1 MVNLIIILA
10 ALVLAGGAIYVLWS
24 LLLYSGSKD
33 PHDNLQ
39 LTTKNIIEQV
49 DVLYQKKEYAL
60 LELFATKYLERVPG
74 NYTVREY
81 LAKSYYET
89 KKITKA
95 INECII
101 LLKHQPQNL
110 DVRKLLGECYVKKEM
125 YMDALTQFEISYQEN
140 EQQADVVKRLAELY
154 RETDQIYSA
163 INAYK
168 LYTEMIEESPE
179 LAEIYNILAELN
191 EAAGYYPAAF
201 EAYKQ
206 LLTIYPTDFDTNRK
220 LANLYIKIKNLPK
233 ALEILEYMLTF
244 TTDNR
249 QKIGL
254 LDGAIEIKTELTDYN
269 GALESAN
276 KLLEIPG
283 VDTFKTRNIIAMLL
297 VKQGQLD
304 EGIKILED
312 LVMLS
317 QNAFEVT
324 MELAMAYRQ
333 HKNFKAALERYKTL
347 LDDADQKEAKEI
359 RAKIC
364 ELYIDWAM
372 HKERGKNFDDNEALK
387 YLTSAMQY
395 DALNPKVYYNFAMIS
410 MKNSNY
416 SDAVMYLLKAL
427 EFEKDKTEA
436 CQYYIKL
443 SECHHQLGNVFE
455 EKKALADLLSIDNEN
470 ASGHMKMGILY
481 HSQQDIKNAE
491 ESLTKAIYLDD
502 SLIDAKYYLALIYE
516 NYDKEKANKLYQEIL
531 EQDPTYKNA
540 RLALTEINI
549 QDTF

>member
-1 MVNLIIILA
+1 MVNTIIIMA
-10 ALVLAGGAIYVLWS
+10 ALILAGGAIYVLYS

-33 PHDNLQ
+33 PHDELQ

-49 DVLYQKKEYAL
+49 DVLYKKKEYAL

-74 NYTVREY
+74 NFAVREY

-89 KKITKA
+89 KKINRA
-95 INECII
+95 INECIL
-101 LLKHQPQNL
+101 LLKHNPQNIE
-110 DVRKLLGECYVKKEM
+110 VRKVLGECYVKKEM
-125 YMDALTQFEISYQEN
+125 YMDALTQFEICYQQN
-140 EQQADVVKRLAELY
+140 EQQPDVVKRLAELY
-154 RETDQIYSA
+154 KQTDQVYSA

-168 LYTEMIEESPE
+168 LYTEMIEETPE
-179 LAEIYNILAELN
+179 QAEIYSILADLN

-201 EAYKQ
+201 EAYKHR
-206 LLTIYPTDFDTNRK
+206 LTIYPTDFDTNKK

-249 QKIGL
+249 QKIGIY
-254 LDGAIEIKTELTDYN
+254 DGVIEIKTELEDYE
-269 GALESAN
+269 GALDSAN
-276 KLLEIPG
+276 HLLEIPG
-283 VDTFKTRNIIAMLL
+283 VDTFKTRNIIALLL
-297 VKQGQLD
+297 VKQGRME
-304 EGIKILED
+304 EGIQILED

-317 QNAFEVT
+317 QNAYDIT

-333 HKNFKAALERYKTL
+333 HKNFRAAFDKYKIL

-372 HKERGKNFDDNEALK
+372 YKERGKKFDDTEALK
-387 YLTSAMQY
+387 YLTNAMQY
-395 DALNPKVYYNFAMIS
+395 DALNPKVYYNFAMVS
-410 MKNSNY
+410 MKNGNY
-416 SDAVMYLLKAL
+416 NDAVMYLQKAI
-427 EFEKDKTEA
+427 EFEKDETEA
-436 CQYYIKL
+436 CQYYVKL

-455 EKKALADLLSIDNEN
+455 EKKALADLLSIDDEN
-470 ASGHMKMGILY
+470 AVGHMKMGILY

-491 ESLTKAIYLDD
+491 DSLLKAISLDD
-502 SLIDAKYYLALIYE
+502 TLVDAKYYLALIYE
-516 NYDKEKANKLYQEIL
+516 THDKEKANKLYQEIL

-540 RLALTEINI
+540 RLALTEISV
-549 QDTF
+549 QDN